1 MAANI
6 ERAPTSTYEADFHA
20 WIEAQLELLHAGRF
34 GELDVEHLIEEL
46 EGLSASQRREL
57 HSRLQK
63 LIHHL
68 LKWQYQAQQRSA
80 SWQATIDE
88 QRDELER
95 LFEQSPSLR
104 RLLPQAVARVYP
116 KARRDAARE
125 TGLPSERFPDQCPY
139 EETTL
144 LGDEWPDEH
153 QEQDADPTPR

>member
-1 MAANI
+1 MRDSDPTMAASI
-6 ERAPTSTYEADFHA
+6 ERAPASTYEADFHA
-20 WIEAQLELLHAGRF
+20 WVESQLDLLHAGRL

-68 LKWQYQAQQRSA
+68 LKWQYQPQQRSS

-104 RLLPQAVARVYP
+104 RLLPQAVPKVYP

-125 TGLPSERFPDQCPY
+125 TGLAPERFPEQCPY
-139 EETTL
+139 AETAL
-144 LGDEWPDEH
+144 LGDAWPEEH
-153 QEQDADPTPR
+153 QE